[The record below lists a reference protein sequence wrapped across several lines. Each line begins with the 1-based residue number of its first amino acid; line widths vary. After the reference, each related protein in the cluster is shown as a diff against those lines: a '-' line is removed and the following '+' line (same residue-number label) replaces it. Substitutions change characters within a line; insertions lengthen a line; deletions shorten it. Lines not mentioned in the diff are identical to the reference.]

1 MEILTPGTF
10 RGRRCDPKHGRR
22 GNCVHAYSHLLSYS
36 YGHAYSHPLS
46 YSYRFADIPSFDHAY
61 RFGYTFAD
69 RDSHLYENTLRHT
82 NDHAITDTHS
92 AYEHKATKRLSL
104 VPTVCPD
111 TDDPTDQLSDT
122 YDPTD

>member
-10 RGRRCDPKHGRR
+10 RGRRCDPEHGRR
-22 GNCVHAYSHLLSYS
+22 GNCVHAYSHL
-36 YGHAYSHPLS
+36 LS

-69 RDSHLYENTLRHT
+69 SDSYLDENTLRHT